1 MRLDFYF
8 DPGFRRRLISLI
20 APPSIAPL
28 MRARLGACRGGEL
41 RPHRLRHPPE
51 TRQWGAR
58 SQLIAAV
65 FTKKKGCRLGR
76 GSPRFKMPPTIGGM
90 GTGAGGVIITRPGR
104 HRSSAAQV
112 PYVAL
117 GKQLAHRGC

>member
-1 MRLDFYF
+1 MKPNAPNPLNQF
-8 DPGFRRRLISLI
+8 DRATVNR
-20 APPSIAPL
+20 PPNA
-28 MRARLGACRGGEL
+28 GAIRGPQGGEL
-41 RPHRLRHPPE
+41 RPHHLRHPPE
-51 TRQWGAR
+51 TRQWVAR

-76 GSPRFKMPPTIGGM
+76 GSPRFKMPPTIGGK
-90 GTGAGGVIITRPGR
+90 GTGAGGVIITRLGR